1 MNKIMAITTETKIQM
16 KYFRV
21 QLYLFIHFVDLINEY
36 NGIASFL
43 KFITLANIK
52 K

>member
-1 MNKIMAITTETKIQM
+1 M

-21 QLYLFIHFVDLINEY
+21 QLYLFIHFVDLVNEY
-36 NGIASFL
+36 NGIASIL
-43 KFITLANIK
+43 KFITLVNIK